1 MGQFTLPELPYAYDE
16 LEPYLDARTLEIHHG
31 KHHAA
36 YVATLNQALD
46 GQSPYQNASVEELL
60 SNLNDVSEDIRTTV
74 RNHGGGH
81 YGHSL
86 FWSIMSP
93 NGGGKPYGDISK
105 GIEKHFGSFEQFKD
119 DLSKAAVSRFGSG
132 WGWLVVNGDKLEV
145 MSTSNQDTP
154 FMENKTPILV
164 VDVWEHA
171 YYLQYQNK
179 RPDFVSAWWNV
190 VNWEEVNRRY
200 NEAFDS

>member
-1 MGQFTLPELPYAYDE
+1 MGQFELPALPYGYDE

-36 YVATLNQALD
+36 YIQNLNKALQ
-46 GQSPYQNASVEELL
+46 GHSQFRHASIEELV
-60 SNLNDVSEDIRTTV
+60 SNLEDLPEEIRTAV
-74 RNHGGGH
+74 RNQGGGH
-81 YGHSL
+81 YCHSL
-86 FWSIMSP
+86 FWSTMSP
-93 NGGGKPYGDISK
+93 VGGGKPSGNIGAAIQK
-105 GIEKHFGSFEQFKD
+105 QFGSFEQLKA
-119 DLSKAAVSRFGSG
+119 DLSAAAVSRFGSG

-145 MSTSNQDTP
+145 MSTANQDTP
-154 FMENKTPILV
+154 YMDKKTPILV

-200 NEAFDS
+200 NEAMR

>member
-1 MGQFTLPELPYAYDE
+1 MEQFTLPEMSYGYDE
-16 LEPYLDARTLEIHHG
+16 LEPYLDARTMEIHHK

-36 YVATLNQALD
+36 YVANLNQALSH
-46 GQSPYQNASVEELL
+46 SPQFKNATVEDLL
-60 SNLNDVSEDIRTTV
+60 SNLNDIPEDIRTAV

-86 FWSIMSP
+86 YWSIMSP
-93 NGGGKPYGDISK
+93 TGGGEPKGDIAK
-105 GIEKHFGSFEQFKD
+105 GIEKHFGCFEQLKE
-119 DLSKAAVSRFGSG
+119 DLTKAALSRFGSG

-145 MSTSNQDTP
+145 MSTPNQDTP
-154 FMENKTPILV
+154 LAENKTPILV

-171 YYLQYQNK
+171 YYLQYQNR
-179 RPDFVSAWWNV
+179 RPDFVSSWWNV

-200 NEAFDS
+200 NEAVR

>member
-1 MGQFTLPELPYAYDE
+1 MEQFTLPELSYGYDE
-16 LEPYLDARTLEIHHG
+16 LEPYLDARTMEIHHK

-36 YVATLNQALD
+36 YVANLNQALSS
-46 GQSPYQNASVEELL
+46 SPQFKNATVEQLISHL
-60 SNLNDVSEDIRTTV
+60 DDIPEDIRTAV

-86 FWSIMSP
+86 YWSIMSP
-93 NGGGKPYGDISK
+93 TGGGDPKGDIAK
-105 GIEKHFGSFEQFKD
+105 GIEKHFGSFEQLKE
-119 DLSKAAVSRFGSG
+119 DLTKAALSRFGSG

-145 MSTSNQDTP
+145 MSTQNQDTP
-154 FMENKTPILV
+154 LEDNKTPILV

-171 YYLQYQNK
+171 YYLQYQNR
-179 RPDFVSAWWNV
+179 RPDFVSSWWNV

-200 NEAFDS
+200 NEAVR

>member
-1 MGQFTLPELPYAYDE
+1 MEQFTLPELSYGYDE
-16 LEPYLDARTLEIHHG
+16 LEPYLDARTMEIHHK

-36 YVATLNQALD
+36 YVANLNQ
-46 GQSPYQNASVEELL
+46 VL
-60 SNLNDVSEDIRTTV
+60 SNSSPFKNATVEQLISHLDDIPEDIRTAV

-86 FWSIMSP
+86 YWSIMSP
-93 NGGGKPYGDISK
+93 TGGGEPKGDIAK
-105 GIEKHFGSFEQFKD
+105 GIEKHFGCLEQLKE
-119 DLSKAAVSRFGSG
+119 DLTKAALSRFGSG

-145 MSTSNQDTP
+145 MSTPNQDTP
-154 FMENKTPILV
+154 LADNKTPILV

-171 YYLQYQNK
+171 YYLQYQNR
-179 RPDFVSAWWNV
+179 RPDFVSSWWNV

-200 NEAFDS
+200 SEAVR

>member
-1 MGQFTLPELPYAYDE
+1 MEQFTLPELSYGYDE
-16 LEPYLDARTLEIHHG
+16 LEPYLDARTMEIHHK

-36 YVATLNQALD
+36 YVANLNQALSS
-46 GQSPYQNASVEELL
+46 SPQFKNATVEQLISHL
-60 SNLNDVSEDIRTTV
+60 DDIPEDIRTAV

-86 FWSIMSP
+86 YWSIMSP
-93 NGGGKPYGDISK
+93 TGGGDPKGDIAK
-105 GIEKHFGSFEQFKD
+105 GIEKHFGSFEQLKE
-119 DLSKAAVSRFGSG
+119 DLTKAALSRFGSG

-145 MSTSNQDTP
+145 MSTPNQDTP
-154 FMENKTPILV
+154 LADNKTPILV

-171 YYLQYQNK
+171 YYLQYQNR
-179 RPDFVSAWWNV
+179 RPDFVSSWWNV

-200 NEAFDS
+200 NEAVR

>member
-1 MGQFTLPELPYAYDE
+1 MEPFSLPKLQYNYDE
-16 LEPYLDARTLEIHHG
+16 LEPYLDARTMEIHHG
-31 KHHAA
+31 KHHAT
-36 YVATLNQALD
+36 YVTNLNKAIENYPQFKNAT
-46 GQSPYQNASVEELL
+46 VEELI
-60 SNLNDVSEDIRTTV
+60 SNLNDVPEEIRTAV

-81 YGHSL
+81 YSHSL
-86 FWSIMSP
+86 YWSIMSP
-93 NGGGKPYGDISK
+93 TGGGNPDGGIAK
-105 GIEKHFGSFEQFKD
+105 GIEKHFGSFAQMKD
-119 DLSKAAVSRFGSG
+119 ELTKAAVSRFGAG

-145 MSTSNQDTP
+145 TSTPNQDTP

-179 RPDFVSAWWNV
+179 RPDFVSSWWNV

-200 NEAFDS
+200 NEAIR

>member
-1 MGQFTLPELPYAYDE
+1 MEQFTLPELSYGYDE
-16 LEPYLDARTLEIHHG
+16 LEPYLDARTMEIHHK

-36 YVATLNQALD
+36 YVANLNQALSS
-46 GQSPYQNASVEELL
+46 SPQFKNATVEQLISHL
-60 SNLNDVSEDIRTTV
+60 DDIPEDIRTAV

-86 FWSIMSP
+86 YWSIMSP
-93 NGGGKPYGDISK
+93 TGGGDPKGDIAK
-105 GIEKHFGSFEQFKD
+105 GIEKHFGSFEQLKE
-119 DLSKAAVSRFGSG
+119 DLTKAALSRFGSG

-145 MSTSNQDTP
+145 MSTPNQDTP
-154 FMENKTPILV
+154 LEDNKTPILV

-171 YYLQYQNK
+171 YYLQYQNR
-179 RPDFVSAWWNV
+179 RPDFVSSWWNV

-200 NEAFDS
+200 NEAVR

>member
-1 MGQFTLPELPYAYDE
+1 MEQFTLPELSYGYDE
-16 LEPYLDARTLEIHHG
+16 LEPYLDARTMEIHHK

-36 YVATLNQALD
+36 YVANLNQALSS
-46 GQSPYQNASVEELL
+46 SPQFKNATVEQLISHL
-60 SNLNDVSEDIRTTV
+60 DDIPEDIRTAV

-86 FWSIMSP
+86 YWSIMSP
-93 NGGGKPYGDISK
+93 TGGGDPKGDIGK
-105 GIEKHFGSFEQFKD
+105 GIEKHFGSFEQLKE
-119 DLSKAAVSRFGSG
+119 DLTKAALSRFGSG

-145 MSTSNQDTP
+145 MSTPNQDTP
-154 FMENKTPILV
+154 LADNKTPILV

-171 YYLQYQNK
+171 YYLQYQNR
-179 RPDFVSAWWNV
+179 RPDFVSSWWNV

-200 NEAFDS
+200 NEAVR

>member
-1 MGQFTLPELPYAYDE
+1 MEQFTLPELSYGYDE
-16 LEPYLDARTLEIHHG
+16 LEPYLDARTMEIHHK

-36 YVATLNQALD
+36 YVANLNQALSSSS
-46 GQSPYQNASVEELL
+46 QFKNATAEQLISHL
-60 SNLNDVSEDIRTTV
+60 DDIPEDIRTAV

-86 FWSIMSP
+86 YWSIMSP
-93 NGGGKPYGDISK
+93 TGGGDPKGDIAK
-105 GIEKHFGSFEQFKD
+105 GIEKHFDCFEQLKE
-119 DLSKAAVSRFGSG
+119 DLTKAALSRFGSG

-145 MSTSNQDTP
+145 MSTPNQDTP
-154 FMENKTPILV
+154 LAVNKTPILV

-171 YYLQYQNK
+171 YYLQYQNR
-179 RPDFVSAWWNV
+179 RPDFVSSWWNV

-200 NEAFDS
+200 NEAVR

>member
-1 MGQFTLPELPYAYDE
+1 MEQFTLPELSYGYDE
-16 LEPYLDARTLEIHHG
+16 LEPYLDARTMEIHHK

-36 YVATLNQALD
+36 YVANLNQALSS
-46 GQSPYQNASVEELL
+46 SPQFKNATVEQLISHL
-60 SNLNDVSEDIRTTV
+60 DDIPEDIRTAV

-86 FWSIMSP
+86 YWSIMSP
-93 NGGGKPYGDISK
+93 TGGGDPKGDIAK
-105 GIEKHFGSFEQFKD
+105 GIEKHFGSFEQLKE
-119 DLSKAAVSRFGSG
+119 DLTKAALSRFGSG

-145 MSTSNQDTP
+145 MSTPNQDTP
-154 FMENKTPILV
+154 LADNKTPILV

-171 YYLQYQNK
+171 YYLQYQNR
-179 RPDFVSAWWNV
+179 RPDFVSSWWNV

-200 NEAFDS
+200 NEAAR

>member
-1 MGQFTLPELPYAYDE
+1 MEKFTLPKLNYAYDE
-16 LEPYLDARTLEIHHG
+16 LEPYLDARTMEIHHG

-36 YVATLNQALD
+36 YIANLNKALEGQAQFEHAT
-46 GQSPYQNASVEELL
+46 VEELI
-60 SNLNDVSEDIRTTV
+60 SHLNDVPQEIREAV

-86 FWSIMSP
+86 YWSIMSP
-93 NGGGKPYGDISK
+93 TGGGKPNGDVAKAID
-105 GIEKHFGSFEQFKD
+105 KHFGSFEQMQD
-119 DLSKAAVSRFGSG
+119 ELSKAAISRFGSG

-145 MSTSNQDTP
+145 MSTPNQDTP
-154 FMENKTPILV
+154 FMEDKKPILV

-179 RPDFVSAWWNV
+179 RPDFVSSWWNV
-190 VNWEEVNRRY
+190 VDWEEVNRLYDGAHRI
-200 NEAFDS
+200 